1 MANYNFL
8 EARANLARTVAEEG
22 IVLLKNEGNM
32 LPFKDEAVAVF
43 GRSQIDTIKCGTG
56 SAFCESEYMVD
67 ILTGLENA
75 GINVDRELA
84 DMYRAWSEE
93 NGITTMGVWGTGAH
107 YNPEMP
113 MIKDTVKM
121 AATRAQ
127 KAIVVI
133 GRTAGEN
140 DDVLVTEGDYLLAA
154 DEKKLIERACRYFPE
169 VAIVINSGNL
179 IDLSFTTHDKIKAV
193 VLLNLPGMEGG
204 NALGNVLSG
213 KVTPSGKLT
222 DTIAK
227 SYDDY
232 PSSSYFGKKS
242 GIAQHYHEDIFV
254 GYRYFETFENA
265 KDRVLYP
272 FGFGLSYTT
281 FSITPITFECDKT
294 TDGKVRACVCVKN
307 TGTEFSGKEVVMLY
321 SSSPSEKLGAPKYE
335 LRAFAKTKLL
345 APGEEEI
352 LYLSFDIA
360 DLASFDDTGIL
371 GTADSWVMEKG
382 KFFVYYGN
390 DVKNL
395 TLFGAFL
402 NHEQRV
408 LKTCVHMGTK
418 LKERLT
424 ISGEIEQLEVI
435 PHDPAKGIKVNMF
448 TPTTVAA
455 DQYFSETENSR
466 TYRLHL
472 FVTGVYTIQ
481 MKAKNGMPA
490 SVRLNR
496 VPVADPE
503 RFFTEA
509 GDETV
514 LNLGT
519 VEYTFFCEEGGA
531 LPLVEITLVKND
543 DPVIISPTET
553 SYIQCGRYTECG
565 LWVANRPFFDEEGA
579 LTHGRAL
586 SRMHSPGRY
595 AQYKLEVQKA
605 GRYDVRMRFS
615 NKHDKLD
622 LHDTFSFFV
631 SNVTQN
637 IERVVL
643 EHTTDDENRP
653 VYATTSK
660 PFSLYLPKGEIFL
673 KVVSKSFKTPIT
685 TYFEITPS
693 KRRKGTVVKSS
704 DVSEDQKIAEN
715 STAIVRRQL
724 PEAVGEMD
732 FRHVMC
738 GTLSMDTFVES
749 LSDHELAV
757 LTCGNAEGW
766 IGYIPEKGIPE
777 AYWSDGPVGLRQPFK
792 VTVYPSSTMVSSSW
806 NVELSREYGR
816 AIGAEANLYNID
828 VWLAP
833 AMNIHRDPC
842 CGRNFEYHSEDP
854 YVTAT
859 IVSAMVE
866 GVQEYGVA
874 ATIKHFAANNT
885 EYQRLRSNSRIA
897 ARAFREIYARAF
909 ERVIRDSDPYS
920 IMTSY
925 NYINGIKSSE
935 NPILCKTII
944 RDEFGFKGVLMS
956 DFGNDSVHV
965 KELMAEHDLK
975 MHFGDP
981 RSVEAALADGSLSR
995 ESVRKCV
1002 KRILEMISKTAGKRI

>member
-1 MANYNFL
+1 MANYNLL
-8 EARANLARTVAEEG
+8 EARSNLARTVAEEG

-32 LPFKDEAVAVF
+32 LPLRDEAVAVF
-43 GRSQIDTIKCGTG
+43 GRTQIDTIKCGTG
-56 SAFCESEYMVD
+56 SAYCESEYMVN

-75 GINVDRELA
+75 GIAVDRELA
-84 DMYRAWSEE
+84 DTYRAWASE
-93 NGITTMGVWGTGAH
+93 NVVATMDVWGSGAH

-113 MIKDTVKM
+113 MTKDIVK
-121 AATRAQ
+121 AAARRAK

-179 IDLSFTTHDKIKAV
+179 IDLSFTVHEKIKAI

-204 NALGNVLSG
+204 NALGNILSG

-222 DTIAK
+222 DTIAMT
-227 SYDDY
+227 YEDY
-232 PSSSYFGKKS
+232 PSSSYFGQKS
-242 GIAQHYHEDIFV
+242 GIAQHYHEDVFV

-265 KDRVLYP
+265 KDRVMYP
-272 FGFGLSYTT
+272 FGYGLSYTT
-281 FSITPITFECDKT
+281 FSITPVSFVCDDT
-294 TDGKVRACVCVKN
+294 TDGKITAKISVQN
-307 TGTEFSGKEVVMLY
+307 TGSEYSGKEVVMLY
-321 SSSPSEKLGAPKYE
+321 SSSPSVKLGAPKYE

-345 APGEEEI
+345 APGEEET
-352 LYLSFDIA
+352 LTLTYDIS
-360 DLASFDDTGIL
+360 DMASFDDTGVL
-371 GTADSWVMEKG
+371 GTPDSWVMEKG
-382 KFFVYYGN
+382 AFTVFFGN
-390 DVKNL
+390 SVKNL
-395 TLFGAFL
+395 TEIGVFENA
-402 NHEQRV
+402 ETTV

-424 ISGEIEQLEVI
+424 ASGELEHLEVI

-448 TPTTVAA
+448 EPTTIAA
-455 DQYFSETENSR
+455 DQFFSETENSR

-472 FVTGVYTIQ
+472 FVTGVYTIK
-481 MKAKNGMPA
+481 MKAKNGMPK
-490 SVRLNR
+490 SVILNR
-496 VPVADPE
+496 TPVADPE
-503 RFFTEA
+503 RFFTEK

-519 VEYTFFCEEGGA
+519 VEYTFTCEEGGEI
-531 LPLVEITLVKND
+531 PLVELTIVKND
-543 DPVIISPTET
+543 DPVVISPKDT
-553 SYIQCGRYTECG
+553 SYVQCGRYTECG
-565 LWVANRPFFDEEGA
+565 LWVANRPFFDDEGA

-595 AQYKLEVQKA
+595 AQYKLDVKKA

-615 NKHDKLD
+615 NRHEALD
-622 LHDTFSFFV
+622 LHDTFSFFI
-631 SNVTQN
+631 SNVTQD
-637 IERVVL
+637 IEHVVL
-643 EHTTDDENRP
+643 ECTTEDEKTP
-653 VYATTSK
+653 VYATSK
-660 PFSLYLPKGEIFL
+660 PFSLVLPKGEIFL
-673 KVVSKSFKTPIT
+673 KIVSKSFKTPIT
-685 TYFEITPS
+685 TYLEITPS
-693 KRRKGTVVKSS
+693 KRKSGAVVKSS
-704 DVSEDQKIAEN
+704 VVSEAQNAEAN
-715 STAIVRRQL
+715 SSGIVRRPL
-724 PEAVGEMD
+724 SETIGEMD
-732 FRHVMC
+732 FRRVMD

-749 LSDHELAV
+749 LTNEELSV
-757 LTCGNAEGW
+757 LSCGNAEGW
-766 IGYIPEKGIPE
+766 IGYLPERGIPE

-806 NVELSREYGR
+806 NTELSREYGR
-816 AIGAEANLYNID
+816 AIGVEANLYNID

-854 YVTAT
+854 YLTGK

-866 GVQEYGVA
+866 GVQEFGVA

-909 ERVIRDSDPYS
+909 ERVIREADPYA

-925 NYINGIKSSE
+925 NFINGIKVCE
-935 NPILCKTII
+935 DPVICKTIM
-944 RDEFGFKGVLMS
+944 RDEFGFKGVLIT
-956 DFGNDSVHV
+956 DYANDSIHV
-965 KELMAEHDLK
+965 KELAAEHDLK

-981 RSVEAALADGSLSR
+981 RSVNAALEDGSLSK

-1002 KRILEMISKTAGKRI
+1002 KRILELIWKTAGKRM